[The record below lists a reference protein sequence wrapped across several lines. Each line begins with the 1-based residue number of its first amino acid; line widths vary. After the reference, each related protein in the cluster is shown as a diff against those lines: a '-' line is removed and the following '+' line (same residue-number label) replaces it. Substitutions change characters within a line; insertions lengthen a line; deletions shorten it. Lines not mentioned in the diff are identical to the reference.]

1 MSHVPLLDF
10 AFEKYLLEIPELSGL
25 LSWLDNS
32 MKFQFSANRAN
43 VRVAC
48 LDPGIW

>member
-1 MSHVPLLDF
+1 
-10 AFEKYLLEIPELSGL
+10 
-25 LSWLDNS
+25 

-48 LDPGIW
+48 LNPEIWWFLRNRLPVGLDLFFRLKQSF